1 MSRLTKKEEWKD
13 EVGEQHHY
21 YSSDNA
27 CLEKLGKLED
37 LLEKYG
43 ISDSVNFDYL
53 EKCIQDHDKYGELQE
68 QIGCPLE
75 VVWWLMQDK
84 PILVLNPIDKSL
96 QEIEHP
102 LNFYNPTYQTFD
114 ITCDFFETTYKKR
127 IWTTGGVVLPLKDY
141 KKNFWLRKDKSE

>member
-1 MSRLTKKEEWKD
+1 MRRYTYKDKNGCYELKKDYVD
-13 EVGEQHHY
+13 ELGIDINGLGDITDYIGE
-21 YSSDNA
+21 
-27 CLEKLGKLED
+27 LED
-37 LLEKYG
+37 LE
-43 ISDSVNFDYL
+43 
-53 EKCIQDHDKYGELQE
+53 E

-84 PILVLNPIDKSL
+84 PILVLNPIDKTL

-127 IWTTGGVVLPLKDY
+127 IWTIGGVVLLLKDY
-141 KKNFWLRKDKSE
+141 KKKFWLREDKSE